1 MIVTGISTQGRFGAD
16 QWLTSY
22 WLSYS
27 HDGASYTPV
36 PSSDGTVF
44 AGNSDQNTK
53 VNHTLPAAVCA
64 RYIQLRAR
72 TWYRWVSLRWELY
85 GCRAGECKKF
95 DIVLSSC
102 KKCAVSRVVFINFV
116 TMSMLVRSAICKI
129 NSLKYINGTRPTSY
143 VSPVWMFSVNYQQT
157 KSHQQLLQSTHLQ
170 LP

>member
-36 PSSDGTVF
+36 PSSDCTVF
-44 AGNSDQNTK
+44 VGNSDQNTK

-85 GCRAGECKKF
+85 GCRAGAF
-95 DIVLSSC
+95 DLNAVIIL
-102 KKCAVSRVVFINFV
+102 KCV
-116 TMSMLVRSAICKI
+116 MLRW
-129 NSLKYINGTRPTSY
+129 N
-143 VSPVWMFSVNYQQT
+143 
-157 KSHQQLLQSTHLQ
+157 
-170 LP
+170 

>member
-85 GCRAGECKKF
+85 GCRAGAF
-95 DIVLSSC
+95 DLNAMIIL
-102 KKCAVSRVVFINFV
+102 KCV
-116 TMSMLVRSAICKI
+116 MLRW
-129 NSLKYINGTRPTSY
+129 N
-143 VSPVWMFSVNYQQT
+143 
-157 KSHQQLLQSTHLQ
+157 
-170 LP
+170 